1 MNEEKTLFEELKE
14 KVAHMVYE
22 ELDKMVSNTD
32 DIRVVKCMKPYP
44 NHPDIS
50 DIEEAT
56 KVEITKYPEDGYVMI
71 KATFENP
78 TKHSNM
84 AMVYY
89 KDRVLTRKYYDTEF
103 TNNTDKHLQLLFDI
117 GCDHD

>member
-14 KVAHMVYE
+14 KVALMVYD
-22 ELDKMVSNTD
+22 ELDKIFSDTNNVK
-32 DIRVVKCMKPYP
+32 VVKCMKPYP

-50 DIEEAT
+50 DVEEADD
-56 KVEITKYPEDGYVMI
+56 ITITSYPKDGYVVI
-71 KATFENP
+71 KAIFKHP

-89 KDRVLTRKYYDTEF
+89 KDRVLSRKYYDTEF
-103 TNNTDKHLQLLFDI
+103 AGDSLKELELLFDI
-117 GCDHD
+117 GCDHE